1 MQPRDYSV
9 GDMIAGTYRVLRVF
23 GGAGAS
29 GMGVVYLVDEREYPE
44 PFVMKACQRGD
55 PTLASRFK
63 READVWVGI
72 GSHPNVTKALWV
84 RHPDE
89 QLFVAAEYASG
100 AESGIG
106 SLADVVGRHV
116 TPRQILRWA
125 MQFCSGLSHALSRGL
140 IAHRDVK
147 PANLLLTA
155 QGDLKI
161 ADFGLGKNVPL
172 DAPEINRLGVA
183 ATGITGTPP
192 YMAPEQIVGAATDCR
207 TDIYAFGIVLYELCS
222 QGAYPYEVIPPITS
236 STFITAH
243 LRGAVRP
250 LASPFWPLIDRCLKR
265 FSRDRWQSP
274 ADLAT
279 AIYQVAKEM
288 GLPCPCFVPPQ
299 AVDLEELYTK
309 AQSLTALGRP
319 KDALAAV
326 EQYLSKAPD
335 ASWAWTE
342 KGRIHME
349 FNQNVEAEEATRR
362 SLALDSTSSQT
373 WNNLGL
379 ILQRLNRSE
388 ESCSAYDRAFE
399 GDSLNGGAMMNAAR
413 SHCALGRHERAA
425 TLLCAALNLTPRKQ
439 TLLFNAGN
447 LVGLM
452 LQGHAFD
459 SAERVA
465 RALITA
471 NAGDSQ
477 AWHNLGVI
485 HIAKGRRTEGLQC
498 VRTALQYEPGN
509 TDSRLFLAHSC
520 AEAGLSDEAM
530 SHLDRLI
537 VDRQHLA
544 KALCFKAQLL
554 ANNGRGSEAIA
565 LLENFLE
572 ELPTEDS
579 AWFIL
584 CTVAESAGDF
594 RKALHA
600 ARACE
605 HILGRRRA
613 PTDSEDARWV
623 RSKVRELSARLGI

>member
-1 MQPRDYSV
+1 
-9 GDMIAGTYRVLRVF
+9 
-23 GGAGAS
+23 
-29 GMGVVYLVDEREYPE
+29 
-44 PFVMKACQRGD
+44 
-55 PTLASRFK
+55 
-63 READVWVGI
+63 
-72 GSHPNVTKALWV
+72 
-84 RHPDE
+84 
-89 QLFVAAEYASG
+89 
-100 AESGIG
+100 
-106 SLADVVGRHV
+106 
-116 TPRQILRWA
+116 
-125 MQFCSGLSHALSRGL
+125 
-140 IAHRDVK
+140 
-147 PANLLLTA
+147 
-155 QGDLKI
+155 
-161 ADFGLGKNVPL
+161 
-172 DAPEINRLGVA
+172 
-183 ATGITGTPP
+183 
-192 YMAPEQIVGAATDCR
+192 
-207 TDIYAFGIVLYELCS
+207 
-222 QGAYPYEVIPPITS
+222 
-236 STFITAH
+236 
-243 LRGAVRP
+243 
-250 LASPFWPLIDRCLKR
+250 
-265 FSRDRWQSP
+265 
-274 ADLAT
+274 
-279 AIYQVAKEM
+279 M